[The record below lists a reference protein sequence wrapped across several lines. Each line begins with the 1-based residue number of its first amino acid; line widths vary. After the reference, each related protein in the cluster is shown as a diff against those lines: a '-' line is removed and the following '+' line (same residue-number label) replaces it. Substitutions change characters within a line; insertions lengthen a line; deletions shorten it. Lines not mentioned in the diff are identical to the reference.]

1 MLRDTKSVLS
11 CFHPATTA
19 RSAFNWAVVSSRRV
33 FLSESSWQWQ
43 LANDV
48 VTMIFSCAK
57 KQFPDMP
64 IKCVFFFS
72 MSMIIC
78 LLAIMIIMIVD
89 IFILKI
95 MDDDGHGD
103 FFPRW
108 SMEILAFT
116 ELPAL
121 VFCSTK
127 KLFKSVCSFCS
138 VDIILPQDPLS
149 STSFSY
155 LWHPVATCN
164 LRHGSYIYWL

>member
-64 IKCVFFFS
+64 IKCVFFSACPWSYVYLPLYHYDCGHFYSENHGWWWPRWFFS
-72 MSMIIC
+72 KVI
-78 LLAIMIIMIVD
+78 
-89 IFILKI
+89 
-95 MDDDGHGD
+95 HGD
-103 FFPRW
+103 SGLHRVA
-108 SMEILAFT
+108 SIGLLLHQE
-116 ELPAL
+116 AL
-121 VFCSTK
+121 QIRLLLLQRGHHLTSGSTVFNIFQ
-127 KLFKSVCSFCS
+127 L
-138 VDIILPQDPLS
+138 
-149 STSFSY
+149 
-155 LWHPVATCN
+155 PVASC
-164 LRHGSYIYWL
+164 SYV